1 MVVNEYIAMKRRVID
16 GATIEAKI
24 ILGFGVVLH
33 NKIKLED
40 VITSNFY
47 KDRDS
52 REAAIDAKKYLDRI
66 TPAKFKIRVVEGAT
80 NAAGGIFAQC
90 WDGPKCLNNMVVENG
105 MGKWR
110 GDRKTGFSTPS
121 VELYANMYG

>member
-24 ILGFGVVLH
+24 VLGFGVVLH

-40 VITSNFY
+40 VITSNFH

-66 TPAKFKIRVVEGAT
+66 TPAKFKIRVVEGQSA
-80 NAAGGIFAQC
+80 
-90 WDGPKCLNNMVVENG
+90 
-105 MGKWR
+105 
-110 GDRKTGFSTPS
+110 
-121 VELYANMYG
+121 